1 MRINTNN
8 MKKVLVQSA
17 LFIVIV
23 VLGWLVYQSI
33 MEPVEFRDEKR
44 AREVRVIEK
53 LKDIRSSQTIY
64 RRVNGSYSNNFDS
77 LIAFLAVA
85 EIPVVKMIADPTDT
99 TFTKTINDT
108 IGYIKVSDTLF
119 KNKPY
124 TLDKLSLIPFSDGV
138 SFEIDS
144 DTIERGG
151 VEVHVFEV
159 LAPYSAYL
167 YGMDAQTVFNLIASQ
182 EDIEKYP
189 GLKVGSMREPST
201 DGNWE

>member
-1 MRINTNN
+1 
-8 MKKVLVQSA
+8 MKKILLQVA

-23 VLGWLVYQSI
+23 VIGYLVYDSI
-33 MEPVEFRDEKR
+33 MEPVEFNKEKKQ
-44 AREVRVIEK
+44 RELVVVNK
-53 LKDIRSSQTIY
+53 LKDIRASQMIY
-64 RRVNGSYSNNFDS
+64 KHVYGSYSNNFDS
-77 LIAFLAVA
+77 LVAFLSDA
-85 EIPVVKMIADPTDT
+85 ELPVVKMIPDPEDT

-119 KNKPY
+119 KDKDY
-124 TLDKLSLIPFSDGV
+124 KLSQLANIPFSDGEL
-138 SFEIDS
+138 FTMDA

-159 LAPYSAYL
+159 LAPFTAYL
-167 YGMDAQTVFNLIASQ
+167 KGMDKQTVINIIAKQ

-189 GLKVGSMREPST
+189 GIKVGSLVEPST

>member
-1 MRINTNN
+1 
-8 MKKVLVQSA
+8 MKKILLQLA

-23 VLGWLVYQSI
+23 VIGYFVYQSI
-33 MEPVEFRDEKR
+33 MEPVEFNDEKKQ
-44 AREVRVIEK
+44 RENVVVNK
-53 LKDIRSSQTIY
+53 LKDIRTSQMVFK
-64 RRVNGSYSNNFDS
+64 RVNGSYSNNFDS
-77 LIAFLAVA
+77 LVAFLQVA
-85 EIPVVKMIADPTDT
+85 EIPVVKIIPDPEDT
-99 TFTKTINDT
+99 TFTRTINDT

-119 KNKPY
+119 KGKDY
-124 TLDKLSLIPFSDGV
+124 RLSDLSIIPFSDGEL
-138 SFEIDS
+138 FAMDA

-167 YGMDAQTVFNLIASQ
+167 KGMDKQTINNIIAKQ

-189 GLKVGSMREPST
+189 GLKVGSLIEPST